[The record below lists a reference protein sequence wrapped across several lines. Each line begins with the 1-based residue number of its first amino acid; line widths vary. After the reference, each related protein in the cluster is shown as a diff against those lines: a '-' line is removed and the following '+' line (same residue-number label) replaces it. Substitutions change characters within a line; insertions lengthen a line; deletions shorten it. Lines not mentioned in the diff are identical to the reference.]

1 VKVTFHR
8 RPQAWGAA
16 HGAAGRVQLLA
27 DGNGELTRA
36 LGLLCDLSVK
46 GMGLRGKRAAMV
58 VEPDLTVSWLVI
70 DTLCDFSATK
80 VDRVLEDVLRLTD
93 ADSVLRAQQ
102 QQQQQQ
108 QQQK

>member
-1 VKVTFHR
+1 
-8 RPQAWGAA
+8 
-16 HGAAGRVQLLA
+16 
-27 DGNGELTRA
+27 
-36 LGLLCDLSVK
+36 
-46 GMGLRGKRAAMV
+46 
-58 VEPDLTVSWLVI
+58 VSWLVI

-108 QQQK
+108 K